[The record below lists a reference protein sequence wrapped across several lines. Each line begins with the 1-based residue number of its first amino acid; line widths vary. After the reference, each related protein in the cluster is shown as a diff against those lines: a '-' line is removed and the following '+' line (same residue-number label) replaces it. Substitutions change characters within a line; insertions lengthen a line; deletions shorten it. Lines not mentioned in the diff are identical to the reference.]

1 MSMITGCPACG
12 TMFKVVPDQLKISD
26 GWVRCGHCSEV
37 FDANAQMVPP
47 EVLRDGGVQPA
58 AQDQAPLSDPQP
70 VHAPPAA
77 AMDVPGAATTLEPPA
92 PAISELPADK
102 PLSTQNPLPADD
114 AQLEESPPPLPT
126 PTPVDVALV
135 APDPA
140 PTSAPAAAKPVFLSR
155 ASAANDDDEDDDRS
169 IEDVGF
175 IRKARRRAFWSRPAV
190 RALLVLLALALLALL
205 GAQVIH
211 HERDRVAAMYPDSQA
226 WLEKA
231 CQALGCTLGAPR
243 RIDAIAIDSSTF
255 GKLRGDT
262 YRLSLTLKN
271 QAQQPV
277 AIPAI
282 ELTLT
287 DTQDQPVL
295 RRVLQPSELG
305 AADATIA
312 SGGEWSASAAIA
324 VAAGSSNARI
334 AGYRLLAFYP

>member
-58 AQDQAPLSDPQP
+58 ARDEAPLSDPQP
-70 VHAPPAA
+70 VDAAPAA
-77 AMDVPGAATTLEPPA
+77 AMDVPGAAATPEPSA
-92 PAISELPADK
+92 AAITEPSADNPLP
-102 PLSTQNPLPADD
+102 TQHPLPADN
-114 AQLEESPPPLPT
+114 AQFEELPPPAP
-126 PTPVDVALV
+126 PPADVAPA

-140 PTSAPAAAKPVFLSR
+140 PTPAPAAAKPVFLSR
-155 ASAANDDDEDDDRS
+155 ASAADDDDEDDDRS

-190 RALLVLLALALLALL
+190 RALLILLALALLALL

-211 HERDRVAAMYPDSQA
+211 HERDRVAAMYPDSQP

-295 RRVLQPSELG
+295 RRVLQPNELG

>member
-37 FDANAQMVPP
+37 FDANAQMVSP
-47 EVLRDGGVQPA
+47 EVLRDAGVQPA
-58 AQDQAPLSDPQP
+58 GNDQPQSTDP
-70 VHAPPAA
+70 PPAA
-77 AMDVPGAATTLEPPA
+77 DPAPAASLELPSMTIAPEAAAPIATPPDAGAAVITEPPA
-92 PAISELPADK
+92 D
-102 PLSTQNPLPADD
+102 
-114 AQLEESPPPLPT
+114 SPPP
-126 PTPVDVALV
+126 AQ
-135 APDPA
+135 DPA
-140 PTSAPAAAKPVFLSR
+140 PAPTTSAAADPPPATAAAPSRPVILSR
-155 ASAANDDDEDDDRS
+155 ASADDDDDDDPP

-211 HERDRVAAMYPDSQA
+211 HERDRVAATYPESQP

-295 RRVLQPSELG
+295 RRVLQARELG
-305 AADATIA
+305 AADETIA
-312 SGGEWSASAAIA
+312 SGSEWSASAAIA